1 MNTLS
6 EWVSGSL
13 ADAAMMTGWEAL
25 AVVLAIAYL
34 LLAMRQSLWCW
45 PAAAGSTLIYI
56 ALFWHVSLLMESL
69 LSLFYL
75 IMAGVGFYQW
85 RNGGPQGVS
94 RPLMCWSWQRHLAVI
109 APTAVVA
116 LAVGHWMAQ
125 NTSADLA
132 YLDALTTCF
141 AIVTTWML
149 TIKVVENWLYWVVID
164 LLSIYLYLAKGLWL
178 TSALYLVYVILAVV
192 GYLQWLRQVP
202 TAVDDAQPC
211 RM

>member
-13 ADAAMMTGWEAL
+13 ADAAMMTGWEAV

-85 RNGGPQGVS
+85 RNGGPQGAS
-94 RPLMCWSWQRHLAVI
+94 RPLVRWSWQRHLMVI
-109 APTAVVA
+109 VPTAVVA

-178 TSALYLVYVILAVV
+178 TSALYLVYVVLAVV

-202 TAVDDAQPC
+202 TVVDDAQLS
-211 RM
+211 RV